1 MAEKDW
7 KKRITH
13 GLENHIAQPPDIS
26 SGKED
31 EKQRTLH
38 YNHRNT
44 REDRCRNRTHTP
56 KGCQSDRRAEAQGFS
71 TEETGFTP

>member
-7 KKRITH
+7 KKGITH
-13 GLENHIAQPPDIS
+13 GLENHIAQSPGIS

-38 YNHRNT
+38 
-44 REDRCRNRTHTP
+44 
-56 KGCQSDRRAEAQGFS
+56 
-71 TEETGFTP
+71 